1 MINQDIH
8 NTKEEYP
15 VNFTTD
21 LLRNKSLTLDDLANR
36 DLYGMTPE
44 QYIEGAEIHFRC
56 FDQLKKI
63 ETALNN

>member
-8 NTKEEYP
+8 NTKEEYQMD
-15 VNFTTD
+15 FTND
-21 LLRNKSLTLDDLANR
+21 LLRNKSLTLDDLANLN
-36 DLYGMTPE
+36 LYGMTPE

-63 ETALNN
+63 EAELN